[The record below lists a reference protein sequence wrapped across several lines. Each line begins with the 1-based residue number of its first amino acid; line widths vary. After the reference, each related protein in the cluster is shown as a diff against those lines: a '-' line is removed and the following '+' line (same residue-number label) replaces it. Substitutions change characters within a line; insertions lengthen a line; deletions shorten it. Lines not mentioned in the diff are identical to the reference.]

1 MTRSH
6 IWCFCVC
13 RQGAIQQRMLQ
24 MLTGGQSMPPASLA
38 EAAAAD
44 VAAAAAQ
51 QQQQQSQQHPQQH
64 SQQQLQVCAVF
75 TDGSKPV
82 LSWCWHDKVSADA

>member
-1 MTRSH
+1 MRCLQLHATPDLH
-6 IWCFCVC
+6 

-24 MLTGGQSMPPASLA
+24 MLTGGQSTPPASLA

-51 QQQQQSQQHPQQH
+51 QQSQP
-64 SQQQLQVCAVF
+64 QQQLQVGLL
-75 TDGSKPV
+75 GSAGHICGII
-82 LSWCWHDKVSADA
+82 SSNNQSAITSSVSSLGE